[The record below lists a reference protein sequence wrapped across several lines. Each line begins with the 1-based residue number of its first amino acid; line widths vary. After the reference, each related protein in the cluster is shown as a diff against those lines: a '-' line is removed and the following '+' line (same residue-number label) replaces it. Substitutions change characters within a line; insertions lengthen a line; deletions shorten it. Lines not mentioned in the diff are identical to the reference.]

1 MQKGEKVITQ
11 LDTKSVYTFM
21 ESLVTIKDYVQVAK
35 SMGYG
40 ALGIMDVDNLYGAYE
55 FIEACQA
62 RNLSPLVGLEIGLK
76 VDNETIPFRMIAL
89 STKGLSES
97 DEDVDRQNDGEK
109 QLGRCEA
116 PHRRSSGHCPSAFC

>member
-1 MQKGEKVITQ
+1 MIAQ

-35 SMGYG
+35 NMGYG

-62 RNLSPLVGLEIGLK
+62 HKLSPLVGLEIGLE

-89 STKGLSES
+89 VNEGLPES
-97 DEDVDRQNDGEK
+97 DEDVDRQNDGEE
-109 QLGRCEA
+109 QLGGCEA
-116 PHRRSSGHCPSAFC
+116 PNRRSSSYCPSAFC

>member
-1 MQKGEKVITQ
+1 MIAQ

-35 SMGYG
+35 SMGYD

-62 RNLSPLVGLEIGLK
+62 HNLRPLVGLEI
-76 VDNETIPFRMIAL
+76 
-89 STKGLSES
+89 
-97 DEDVDRQNDGEK
+97 DRK
-109 QLGRCEA
+109 
-116 PHRRSSGHCPSAFC
+116 SVV

>member
-1 MQKGEKVITQ
+1 MIAQ

-21 ESLVTIKDYVQVAK
+21 ESLVTIKDYVHVAK

-62 RNLSPLVGLEIGLK
+62 QKLSPLVGLEIGLE
-76 VDNETIPFRMIAL
+76 VDNVTISFRMIAL
-89 STKGLSES
+89 STKGLPES
-97 DEDVDRQNDGEK
+97 DEDVDRQNDGEE
-109 QLGRCEA
+109 QLGGCEA
-116 PHRRSSGHCPSAFC
+116 PNRRSSSHCPCAFC